1 MASPVVISTKFDRL
15 IVMHVRLDEDKAY
28 FYEMDA
34 KGYKDWK
41 VNGQMSLREQQSQKR
56 RPRLVLLPIIR
67 EQELVPFAVYDF
79 KKGMI

>member
-1 MASPVVISTKFDRL
+1 
-15 IVMHVRLDEDKAY
+15 
-28 FYEMDA
+28 MDA

-67 EQELVPFAVYDF
+67 EQELAPFAVYDF
-79 KKGMI
+79 NKGMI